1 MIGQGTDAESV
12 ALESALSAIA
22 DADFA
27 RLRVCYNVPGRP
39 RGPHVSATQL
49 IEAVVKT
56 GHSNA
61 SHMWTKLKAE
71 GFLEAPGRHMVSH
84 RMPGQRG
91 GRPSDFVDVPTALQI
106 IMTLPGKTAAKVRVK
121 AYGVTELLSY
131 LHEHHPE
138 HELCKI
144 RQSVEAGQTQ
154 AEELELESRAK
165 RARVLRDI
173 AADEEAT
180 AASIERTAVSNEAT
194 TMSKERATR
203 VKEIVS
209 ADVAE
214 RGIAVFNQIN
224 ALVGLNDRER
234 IALRARVTTSLLG
247 IEQAQ
252 PARCEVIVENFLR
265 EHRSGVSPSLF
276 GRKAAAIWN
285 ALHPGETHP
294 KKRVVL
300 ANGQAVDVNIYYT
313 EDIEPVLLPALQQC
327 ASPAPSPA
335 PSGSGDL
342 RRHLP
347 PSVGPQSAP

>member
-12 ALESALSAIA
+12 ALETALSAIA
-22 DADFA
+22 VADFKD
-27 RLRVCYNVPGRP
+27 LHVEFVVPGRP
-39 RGPHVSATQL
+39 VGPHVSATQL

-84 RMPGQRG
+84 RMRGQRG
-91 GRPSDFVDVPTALQI
+91 GRASDFVDVPTALQI

-121 AYGVTELLSY
+121 ASVLLIRFLAGDLTLVSEVYGMDELQRY
-131 LHEHHPE
+131 LREHDPNHP
-138 HELCKI
+138 LCAF
-144 RQSVEAGQTQ
+144 REAVEAGQTQ

-165 RARVLRDI
+165 RVRVLRDI

-180 AASIERTAVSNEAT
+180 AMSNEAT
-194 TMSKERATR
+194 AMSKERATR

-214 RGIAVFNQIN
+214 RGVAVFNQIN
-224 ALVGLNDRER
+224 ALVGLDDRER

-252 PARCEVIVENFLR
+252 PARCEVIV
-265 EHRSGVSPSLF
+265 
-276 GRKAAAIWN
+276 
-285 ALHPGETHP
+285 
-294 KKRVVL
+294 
-300 ANGQAVDVNIYYT
+300 
-313 EDIEPVLLPALQQC
+313 
-327 ASPAPSPA
+327 
-335 PSGSGDL
+335 
-342 RRHLP
+342 
-347 PSVGPQSAP
+347 